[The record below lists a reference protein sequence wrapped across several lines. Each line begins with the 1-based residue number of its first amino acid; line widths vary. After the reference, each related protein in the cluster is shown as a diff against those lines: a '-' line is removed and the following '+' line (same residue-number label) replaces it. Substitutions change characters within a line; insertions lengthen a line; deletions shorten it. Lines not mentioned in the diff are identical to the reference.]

1 MHMNPRNLTTLLVAL
16 GSIPTAAQSIAF
28 SEQEMGSL
36 FEDAGA
42 REAALGGAGAT
53 LARGAAAVT
62 ANPAGLTATE
72 GFEIQIVGVL
82 DTDDERRSY
91 PVHDSFSGYL
101 ADNIYA
107 LNADR
112 RTYPAVAAAWAI
124 SPSLPVL
131 AASFRP
137 AFVADYSY
145 REQILSPWRFR
156 SFFPEDVRSELP
168 GQNVVADYTDMPLGW
183 NSIVQ
188 EGGVDRMTLAFGHE
202 LGEGGRW
209 SLSWG
214 GGLDFYWTEISR
226 TVATTYEPVTVVN
239 QIDGEVVWDEPLLP
253 YDDQR
258 VTTTTDGSGNA
269 ILFGLNLSYQ
279 DRVEFA
285 YTFRQAIDL
294 DYEVETTT
302 TVGDSTV
309 QSEGTLDPGYPSRH
323 SIGVLYHPANVV
335 RTNVAF
341 QVDHEPWGS
350 EGELGGGDNPS
361 DVTRYRLGVE
371 HILPG
376 GTPFRFGFTYGA
388 SYTGADR
395 NRVGFTAG
403 TQMAA
408 GPAKI
413 DIAGAL
419 GYAAYRTG
427 DLFDD
432 ALFGAETRTESDR
445 VEERVFRVTA
455 SLTLDI

>member
-1 MHMNPRNLTTLLVAL
+1 MQMNPRNLTTLLVAF
-16 GSIPTAAQSIAF
+16 GISPTAASSISF
-28 SEQEMGSL
+28 SEQEMGSP
-36 FEDAGA
+36 FEAAGA
-42 REAALGGAGAT
+42 REAALGGTGMT
-53 LARGAAAVT
+53 LAKGVAAVT
-62 ANPAGLTATE
+62 ANPAALAATE
-72 GFEIQIVGVL
+72 GLAIQVVGVL

-91 PVHDSFSGYL
+91 TVHDSFSGYL

-112 RTYPAVAAAWAI
+112 HTYPAVAAAWAI
-124 SPSLPVL
+124 STGWPVL
-131 AASFRP
+131 AASYRP

-168 GQNVVADYTDMPLGW
+168 GQNVVADYTDMPLGS
-183 NSIVQ
+183 NSVMQ
-188 EGGVDRMTLAFGHE
+188 EGGVDRLTFALGHKLIE
-202 LGEGGRW
+202 NDRW
-209 SLSWG
+209 TLSWG
-214 GGLDFYWTEISR
+214 GGVDLYWTEISR
-226 TVATTYEPVTVVN
+226 IVATTYEPVTVVN
-239 QIDGEVVWDEPLLP
+239 QIDGEIVWDEPLLP

-258 VTTTTDGSGNA
+258 VTTETDGSGTGFVA
-269 ILFGLNLSYQ
+269 GVRLAHRE
-279 DRVEFA
+279 RVELA
-285 YTFRQAIDL
+285 YAFRSAIEL
-294 DYEVETTT
+294 DNDVRATMI
-302 TVGDSTV
+302 VGDSTAI
-309 QSEGTLDPGYPSRH
+309 SETTSAPRYASRH
-323 SIGVLYHPANVV
+323 SIGLLFHPVNVV
-335 RTNVAF
+335 RTNIAF
-341 QVDHEPWGS
+341 QLDYEPWES
-350 EGELGGGDNPS
+350 DGELGGGGKPS

-388 SYTGADR
+388 PYTGADR

-445 VEERVFRVTA
+445 IEERVFRVTA
-455 SLTLDI
+455 AMMLDF